1 MGYETYKKIL
11 NDAVRELKTQ
21 EFSDILDPETT
32 SHEVA
37 EDFSDIQ
44 LKTRRQS
51 PDQDARTASRDI
63 MKEGKNSAV
72 VGHLFVEECNFE
84 CDLSLYF
91 PEEYIPESSERIALY
106 QELDS
111 ITRPGEIDAFCERLL
126 DRFGPIPTEGI
137 ELIRVVALRQMA
149 RQLGFERL
157 TLKQGI
163 MVAYFCSTDMRYY
176 ESETFGRVLN
186 FVTGHVKRCQLRDKN
201 GKRSLL
207 IRNIKSIQVGEE
219 LLRSIITGSEF
230 PAKKS

>member
-1 MGYETYKKIL
+1 
-11 NDAVRELKTQ
+11 
-21 EFSDILDPETT
+21 
-32 SHEVA
+32 
-37 EDFSDIQ
+37 
-44 LKTRRQS
+44 
-51 PDQDARTASRDI
+51 
-63 MKEGKNSAV
+63 
-72 VGHLFVEECNFE
+72 
-84 CDLSLYF
+84 
-91 PEEYIPESSERIALY
+91 
-106 QELDS
+106 
-111 ITRPGEIDAFCERLL
+111 
-126 DRFGPIPTEGI
+126 
-137 ELIRVVALRQMA
+137 MA

-186 FVTGHVKRCQLRDKN
+186 FVTGHVKRCQLRDQN